1 MDSPI
6 THTQQL
12 LSGMLDGALSEAES
26 DELNAEMAKD
36 PSLQSQLEILRVSR
50 KSLRSGL
57 SAQALRPDFAK
68 SVTIAAKKR
77 AAGMGENAPAWLVS
91 PDSDEPAQKAE
102 LAQKTVWEITVDSA
116 QRRRWLFAGGL
127 SLAATVLFLVFSL
140 PKSERQAIVSLPKV
154 SAPEPKDSAPGD
166 EKPVAKAPE
175 SGVTEQELETKKLLE
190 PKPSELLAQ
199 SEIQSTAPALANDM
213 PTLPPSNVTESVAVL
228 AQPTDALPAPELK
241 STAPSLP
248 KKKQNLTYTM
258 LVDFSI
264 APQALEEK
272 ALEKI
277 LEKYGIVYS
286 DELVLNDDQLKIL
299 EESNYVGNI
308 EKTKKLLEP
317 FKIDENKIPKSA
329 QKQNAEE
336 KMGVM
341 FLRSSVRNLGM
352 AMTEIFQ
359 SVELFPDC
367 ALEISTDNSAR
378 QLVAQ
383 LSSIQVAESA
393 TGFAKRLSFE
403 GAKGNSPFAS
413 SATRGKSMSPANR
426 AKFKAINFAPPNQA
440 PDQAEL
446 SNALFLL
453 RPAKK

>member
-6 THTQQL
+6 THNQQL
-12 LSGMLDGALSEAES
+12 LSGMLDGALSKAES
-26 DELNAEMAKD
+26 DELNARMAKD

-50 KSLRSGL
+50 KSLRSGVA
-57 SAQALRPDFAK
+57 AQALRPDFAK

-77 AAGMGENAPAWLVS
+77 AAEMGENAPVWLVS
-91 PDSDEPAQKAE
+91 ANSDEPTQKAV
-102 LAQKTVWEITVDSA
+102 LAQKTVLAITVDSA
-116 QRRRWLFAGGL
+116 PRRRWLFAGGL

-140 PKSERQAIVSLPKV
+140 PKSERSAIVSLPEV
-154 SAPEPKDSAPGD
+154 SAPEPKVSASES
-166 EKPVAKAPE
+166 EKTAANAPE
-175 SGVTEQELETKKLLE
+175 IGVNEPELETKKLLE

-213 PTLPPSNVTESVAVL
+213 PSLPPSNVTESVAVL
-228 AQPTDALPAPELK
+228 AQPTDALLAPEPK
-241 STAPSLP
+241 STAPSLR
-248 KKKQNLTYTM
+248 KKKPSVTYSM
-258 LVDFSI
+258 IVDFSI
-264 APQALEEK
+264 APQALDEK

-299 EESNYVGNI
+299 VESNYVGNI
-308 EKTKKLLEP
+308 EKTKELLEP
-317 FKIDENKIPKSA
+317 NNIDENRIPKIA
-329 QKQNAEE
+329 QKQNTEE

-341 FLRSSVRNLGM
+341 FLRSTAKTLAM

-393 TGFAKRLSFE
+393 AGFAKRLSFE

-413 SATRGKSMSPANR
+413 SVTRGKSMSPANR

-453 RPAKK
+453 RPVKK

>member
-6 THTQQL
+6 TPTQQL

-26 DELNAEMAKD
+26 VELNAEMAKD
-36 PSLQSQLEILRVSR
+36 PSLQSQLEILRVAR
-50 KSLRSGL
+50 QSLRSAFP
-57 SAQALRPDFAK
+57 AQVFRPDFAK

-77 AAGMGENAPAWLVS
+77 AAEMGENAPVWLVS
-91 PDSDEPAQKAE
+91 SNSDKSKQTIVLPSTMDSVP
-102 LAQKTVWEITVDSA
+102 
-116 QRRRWLFAGGL
+116 RRGWLFAGGL

-166 EKPVAKAPE
+166 GKSVAKALE
-175 SGVTEQELETKKLLE
+175 SGFSEPELETKNLLE

-199 SEIQSTAPALANDM
+199 SEIQSTAPAKEMTSLS
-213 PTLPPSNVTESVAVL
+213 PSNVSESVAGF
-228 AQPTDALPAPELK
+228 AQPAGALPATELK
-241 STAPSLP
+241 STAPALP
-248 KKKQNLTYTM
+248 EKKQKVNFTM
-258 LVDFSI
+258 MVDFSI

-286 DELVLNDDQLKIL
+286 DELVLTDAQLKLL
-299 EESNYVGNI
+299 EDSNYVGNL
-308 EKTKKLLEP
+308 EKTKELLEP
-317 FKIDENKIPKSA
+317 NNIDENRIPTIA
-329 QKQNAEE
+329 QKQNTEE

-341 FLRSSVRNLGM
+341 FLRSSAKTLGL
-352 AMTEIFQ
+352 ATLEIFK
-359 SVELFPDC
+359 SEELLPDC
-367 ALEISTDNSAR
+367 ALEISTHNSAR

-383 LSSIQVAESA
+383 LSLIQVAESSA
-393 TGFAKRLSFE
+393 GIAKRLSFE

-413 SATRGKSMSPANR
+413 SATRGKSMSPASR
-426 AKFKAINFAPPNQA
+426 AKFKAPNFAPPNQA

-453 RPAKK
+453 RPVKK

>member
-1 MDSPI
+1 MDSLI
-6 THTQQL
+6 THIEQL

-26 DELNAEMAKD
+26 VELNAEMAKD
-36 PSLQSQLEILRVSR
+36 PSLEAHLESLRVSR
-50 KSLRSGL
+50 RALGSGI
-57 SAQALRPDFAK
+57 SAKALRPDFAK
-68 SVTIAAKKR
+68 SVTVAAKKR
-77 AAGMGENAPAWLVS
+77 ALEMGDNAPVWLVS
-91 PDSDEPAQKAE
+91 SDSAEPIQKAVS
-102 LAQKTVWEITVDSA
+102 AQKTALPSITEST
-116 QRRRWLFAGGL
+116 QRRRWLYAGGL

-154 SAPEPKDSAPGD
+154 SAPESGVFAPVD
-166 EKPVAKAPE
+166 EKTTANVSE
-175 SGVTEQELETKKLLE
+175 FGVTDPETSKLLE
-190 PKPSELLAQ
+190 PKPTELLAQ
-199 SEIQSTAPALANDM
+199 SEIQSTTPAQSKGM
-213 PTLPPSNVTESVAVL
+213 PSLPSSNVTESVAVL
-228 AQPTDALPAPELK
+228 TPTTEAVPLPEPK
-241 STAPSLP
+241 STSPSSP
-248 KKKQNLTYTM
+248 KKKQNVTYTM

-264 APQALEEK
+264 APRALEEK

-299 EESNYVGNI
+299 EESNYVGNM

-317 FKIDENKIPKSA
+317 FKIDENRIPTIA

-341 FLRSSVRNLGM
+341 FLRSTAKTLGM

-359 SVELFPDC
+359 SVDLFPDC

-393 TGFAKRLSFE
+393 VGIAKRLSFE

-413 SATRGKSMSPANR
+413 SATRGKSMSPASR
-426 AKFKAINFAPPNQA
+426 AKFKAPNLASPNQA
-440 PDQAEL
+440 QDQAEL

-453 RPAKK
+453 RPIKK